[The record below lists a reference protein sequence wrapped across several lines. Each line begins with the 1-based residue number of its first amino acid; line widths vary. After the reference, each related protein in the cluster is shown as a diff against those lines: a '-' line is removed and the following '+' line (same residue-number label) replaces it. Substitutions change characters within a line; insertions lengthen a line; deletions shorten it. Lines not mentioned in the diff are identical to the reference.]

1 MRGLRPLIFLFLLQV
16 TNGQEEDIV
25 DDKNE
30 EYIQTGSNFSNE
42 TMSNNIG
49 DELGSSGSEEE
60 ACSDCDETISAID
73 EEASSNAT
81 ELNVLESASYSMASI
96 GSTTIFV
103 RLDRV
108 EGQDNLQM
116 VCQ

>member
-16 TNGQEEDIV
+16 NNGQEEDI
-25 DDKNE
+25 DKNE
-30 EYIQTGSNFSNE
+30 EDAQTGSNSSNE
-42 TMSNNIG
+42 TMSNNVS
-49 DELGSSGSEEE
+49 DELGSGSEEV
-60 ACSDCDETISAID
+60 ACSDCDETISTID

>member
-1 MRGLRPLIFLFLLQV
+1 MRGLRPLALIFLFLLQV
-16 TNGQEEDIV
+16 NNGQEEDI
-25 DDKNE
+25 DKDE
-30 EYIQTGSNFSNE
+30 EGIQIGSKSSNE
-42 TMSNNIG
+42 TMSNNIS

>member
-16 TNGQEEDIV
+16 NNGQEEDIV
-25 DDKNE
+25 ADKNE
-30 EYIQTGSNFSNE
+30 EDIQTGSNFSNE
-42 TMSNNIG
+42 TMSNNIS
-49 DELGSSGSEEE
+49 DELGSGSEEE
-60 ACSDCDETISAID
+60 ECSDCDETISAIE

>member
-16 TNGQEEDIV
+16 NNGQEEDI
-25 DDKNE
+25 DKNE
-30 EYIQTGSNFSNE
+30 EDIQTGSNFSNE
-42 TMSNNIG
+42 TMSNNISN
-49 DELGSSGSEEE
+49 ELGSSGSEEE
-60 ACSDCDETISAID
+60 VCSDCDETISTID

>member
-16 TNGQEEDIV
+16 NNGQEEDIV
-25 DDKNE
+25 ADKSE
-30 EYIQTGSNFSNE
+30 EDAQTGSNSSNE
-42 TMSNNIG
+42 TMSNNIS
-49 DELGSSGSEEE
+49 DELGGGSEEE
-60 ACSDCDETISAID
+60 ACSDCDETISTID

>member
-1 MRGLRPLIFLFLLQV
+1 MRSLRPLIFLFLLQV
-16 TNGQEEDIV
+16 NNGQEEDIV

-30 EYIQTGSNFSNE
+30 EDIQTGSNFSNE
-42 TMSNNIG
+42 TMSNNIS
-49 DELGSSGSEEE
+49 DELGSGSEEV

>member
-16 TNGQEEDIV
+16 NNGQEEDI
-25 DDKNE
+25 DKDE
-30 EYIQTGSNFSNE
+30 EGIQIGSNSFNE
-42 TMSNNIG
+42 TMSNNIS
-49 DELGSSGSEEE
+49 DELGSGSEEV

-73 EEASSNAT
+73 EQASSNAT